1 MHLQLVEDEEIIGTL
16 IDANER
22 IIAALQS
29 YDKLSNPNVTEKD
42 VKEVQQGLEAVQI
55 SGSEVQKLQEKQ
67 RAAVLRAVRQRP
79 RTEDDAP
86 SPSSPVHPDLQDLS
100 FGELGPE
107 DRNLPPPIRPTTQS
121 SYDHR
126 EYSQGSLSDYS
137 DYESSDG
144 ATYRGAGES
153 SRSQVRKTYI
163 NVSDNEEERG
173 AERHI
178 VDDEDPFADPFGD

>member
-1 MHLQLVEDEEIIGTL
+1 
-16 IDANER
+16 
-22 IIAALQS
+22 
-29 YDKLSNPNVTEKD
+29 VTEKD
-42 VKEVQQGLEAVQI
+42 VKEVQQGLEAVRI

-67 RAAVLRAVRQRP
+67 RAAVLRAVRQRS
-79 RTEDDAP
+79 RTEDDAS

-107 DRNLPPPIRPTTQS
+107 ERYAVPIAYRAATNPNYRDRDLQPPIRPTTQS

-126 EYSQGSLSDYS
+126 EYSHGSLSDYS

-153 SRSQVRKTYI
+153 SRPQARKTYI
-163 NVSDNEEERG
+163 NVSDNEDEEESDAG
-173 AERHI
+173 RHN
-178 VDDEDPFADPFGD
+178 DADEDPFADPFGD